1 MQAIFLKQPVAEDG
15 RPWWARL
22 ASSLR
27 FKLKLQAKRQP
38 VKSVSIEGGV
48 DF

>member
-1 MQAIFLKQPVAEDG
+1 MQAIFLKRPAAEDD

-22 ASSLR
+22 ASSIR

-38 VKSVSIEGGV
+38 IKSVSIEGGV